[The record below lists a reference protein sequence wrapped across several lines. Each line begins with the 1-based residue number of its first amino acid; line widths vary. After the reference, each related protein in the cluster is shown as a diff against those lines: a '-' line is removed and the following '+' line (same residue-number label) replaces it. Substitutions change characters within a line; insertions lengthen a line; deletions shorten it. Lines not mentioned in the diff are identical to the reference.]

1 MIHLKIDRLYGQ
13 LSGWDF
19 SNDGNTPFF
28 FFPGGHD
35 TSRGI
40 EPGKTSAQQGN

>member
-1 MIHLKIDRLYGQ
+1 MASLAGGIFRTMEIRL
-13 LSGWDF
+13 
-19 SNDGNTPFF
+19 F

-40 EPGKTSAQQGN
+40 EPGKTSAQHGN

>member
-1 MIHLKIDRLYGQ
+1 MASLAGGIFRTMEIRL
-13 LSGWDF
+13 
-19 SNDGNTPFF
+19 FF